1 MQSLKKYGRR
11 PSGTIAKSIYDTA
24 DEEEQQRSATLPG
37 KFSAS
42 SSSEHKGH
50 LEADM
55 ESEMS
60 LRQFGSVTDLL
71 SKLRADLR
79 ASFPR

>member
-11 PSGTIAKSIYDTA
+11 PSGTIAKSIYDTV
-24 DEEEQQRSATLPG
+24 EEEEQQQRSATLPG
-37 KFSAS
+37 KFSS
-42 SSSEHKGH
+42 SYESKSQM
-50 LEADM
+50 AVDM

>member
-1 MQSLKKYGRR
+1 MQSLKKYGRK
-11 PSGTIAKSIYDTA
+11 PSGTIAKSIYDTV
-24 DEEEQQRSATLPG
+24 DEQEEQQRSATLPG
-37 KFSAS
+37 KFSESKSLMAA
-42 SSSEHKGH
+42 EM
-50 LEADM
+50 EA
-55 ESEMS
+55 EMS

>member
-11 PSGTIAKSIYDTA
+11 PSGTIAKSIYDTV
-24 DEEEQQRSATLPG
+24 DEEEQQRAATLPG
-37 KFSAS
+37 KFS
-42 SSSEHKGH
+42 
-50 LEADM
+50 
-55 ESEMS
+55 ESKNHMAAEMDAEMS

-79 ASFPR
+79 TSFSR

>member
-37 KFSAS
+37 KFS
-42 SSSEHKGH
+42 
-50 LEADM
+50 
-55 ESEMS
+55 ESKSHMAAEMTTEMS

>member
-11 PSGTIAKSIYDTA
+11 PSGTIAKSIYDTL
-24 DEEEQQRSATLPG
+24 DEEDQQRSATLPG
-37 KFSAS
+37 KFAAS
-42 SSSEHKGH
+42 SEVKSQMAAE
-50 LEADM
+50 M